1 MANHETPLSYELV
14 TKAGVYN
21 VHVVRGSEGISRPF
35 DLTLQFRIAS
45 ENQSIDP
52 FELPGTVTQLVLRR
66 GERELRRLRGV
77 ITDAALTAT
86 VFGEPLLSVAFE
98 PELVRC
104 RLRTDARVFRDRTAP
119 EIVKEV
125 LQGAGVAV
133 DMRLDAAYHRRPYCV
148 QYRETD
154 FAFVSRLLEEEG
166 IFYFFQNEVGG
177 SLYDEV
183 AAMVCGDHTGAYG
196 SIPVPA
202 TLTFRPMGL
211 QRDDED
217 SIDALRRASSLAAS
231 SVTLRDYNTAT
242 PSLDVAGHVNTH
254 SDAGTPYYDFP
265 AKVDTPAR
273 AHHKA
278 ELLAAAMRCD
288 TQKIGGRAT
297 VGRLSP
303 GDRFSIAGAPA
314 LVPDGGHVVR
324 SLTHKWDRVEE
335 TFAVDFESFVDDVV
349 FRPYPRTPRPVI
361 TTPLPGYTVG
371 PRGEDIYVNDMGC
384 VRVHFPWD
392 RRSERDDNASYWVPV
407 AQDDTGQSMAFP
419 RVGWEVMVGFVEG
432 DPDRPVVLGRMYNG
446 RDPFPEPLPA
456 GKTRSSLRSQSS
468 PDRVGYNEIKID
480 DAAGTELMT
489 IQAQRD
495 KRVEVVND
503 KLENILGS
511 ESSAVSLDEA
521 IKVGRDHTFVLGVDK
536 KTTVDID
543 QSLTVGV
550 NRTRKVGAAEG
561 IDIVGHRKMTIGASH
576 RRKAGQYDKVTAP
589 LLTERISAANLE
601 ASLKPNKTDA
611 EWIGTYTVG
620 GALVELSIKDKEE
633 SCALSRAETIGG
645 LVASDA
651 GGEHVI
657 RVEGPRTTNVGAAYY
672 VEGTAGVVLGGTTDV
687 AMKTLTKGTFD
698 GTGTLVLKVAGSTVS
713 FAGGTVAIKS
723 KKVVIHADAKADL
736 KIDSG
741 THN

>member
-14 TKAGVYN
+14 TRAGVYN
-21 VHVVRGSEGISRPF
+21 VHAVRGSEGISQPF
-35 DLTLQFRIAS
+35 DLTLLFRIAA
-45 ENQSIDP
+45 ENQSLDA

-66 GERELRRLRGV
+66 GERELRRLRGI

-86 VFGEPLLSVAFE
+86 VFGEPLVSIVFE
-98 PELVRC
+98 PELARC
-104 RLRTDARVFRDRTAP
+104 RLRSDARVFRDKTAP

-125 LQGAGVAV
+125 LQGAGVPV
-133 DMRLDAAYHRRPYCV
+133 DMRLTAAYHRRPYCV

-154 FAFVSRLLEEEG
+154 LAFVSRLLEEEG
-166 IFYFFQNEVGG
+166 IFYFFRNEVGG
-177 SLYDEV
+177 SIYDEV
-183 AAMVCGDHTGAYG
+183 AALVCGDHPGAYG
-196 SIPVPA
+196 VIPAPT
-202 TLTFRPMGL
+202 TLSFRPMGM

-242 PSLDVAGHVNTH
+242 PRLDVAGHASTH

-273 AHHKA
+273 AQHKA
-278 ELLAAAMRCD
+278 ALLAAAMQCE
-288 TQKIGGRAT
+288 TQKIGGRSTA
-297 VGRLSP
+297 GRLSP
-303 GDRFSIAGAPA
+303 GDRFVIAGAPA

-324 SLTHKWDRVEE
+324 SLTHQWDRVEE
-335 TFAVDFESFVDDVV
+335 TFAVDFESFADDVV

-392 RRSERDDNASYWVPV
+392 RRSAKDEDASYWIPV

-456 GKTRSSLRSQSS
+456 GKTRTSLRSQTS

-480 DAAGTELMT
+480 DIAGSELMT

-495 KRVEVVND
+495 QTVEVVHD

-511 ESSAVSLDEA
+511 ESSAVSLDET
-521 IKVGRDHTFVLGVDK
+521 IEIGRDHTFVLGVDNK
-536 KTTVDID
+536 LTVDID
-543 QSLTVGV
+543 QTLTVGR
-550 NRTRKVGAAEG
+550 NRTRKVGGAESV
-561 IDIVGHRKMTIGASH
+561 DIVGHRKMTIGAAH
-576 RRKAGQYDKVTAP
+576 RRKAGNYDEVTAP
-589 LLTERISAANLE
+589 LLTENISAANIE
-601 ASLKPNKTDA
+601 ASLKPNETDA
-611 EWIGTYTVG
+611 KMIGTTTVG
-620 GALVELSIKDKEE
+620 GALVELSVKDKEE

-687 AMKTLTKGTFD
+687 ALKTLTKGTFD
-698 GTGTLVLKVAGSTVS
+698 GTGTLVLKVGGSTVS

-723 KKVVIHADAKADL
+723 KKVVIHADAKADFKL
-736 KIDSG
+736 DSG
-741 THN
+741 TNN